1 MAGLI
6 RGAPRTAGVTGKIVF
21 IRAVRTI
28 TPPIVETENIDST
41 IAEWASEEDVETWS
55 IAHRGQ
61 MMVGDL
67 GMVPSHLWG

>member
-28 TPPIVETENIDST
+28 TPPIVETENIDTT
-41 IAEWASEEDVETWS
+41 IAERASEENVETW
-55 IAHRGQ
+55 
-61 MMVGDL
+61 
-67 GMVPSHLWG
+67 